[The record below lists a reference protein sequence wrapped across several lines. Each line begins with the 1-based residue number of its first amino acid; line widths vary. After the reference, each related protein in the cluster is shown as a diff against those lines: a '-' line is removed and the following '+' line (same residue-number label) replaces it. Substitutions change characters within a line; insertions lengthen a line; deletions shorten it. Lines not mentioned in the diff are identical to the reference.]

1 MKTFQHAKPYTS
13 HTHTRW
19 GQKCRVC
26 FVLSDGR
33 KHFWTLFFI
42 ILNNSRRSTRL
53 TAYSDGPSRNF
64 NFMATL
70 CSVFESQDRFIH
82 FVFTTFWCG
91 AFTCLI
97 LRNVNVHFHVVYKSI
112 NLRRFCFGV
121 WRISP
126 SEGNNCKL
134 PWIMLGNCSCS
145 LCYSLLMNTSIM
157 LTNKIVFK
165 TGRTQKIV
173 SCSVCTVVVEKRVDT
188 CWTPLV
194 STLTENGSRT
204 VFTRSLLVSKV
215 ASDN

>member
-1 MKTFQHAKPYTS
+1 MSCVFRFKPG
-13 HTHTRW
+13 RN
-19 GQKCRVC
+19 
-26 FVLSDGR
+26 GR

-53 TAYSDGPSRNF
+53 TAYADGPSRNF

-70 CSVFESQDRFIH
+70 CSVFESQDRFIR

-121 WRISP
+121 RRISP
-126 SEGNNCKL
+126 SVGNNYKL

-157 LTNKIVFK
+157 LNKIVFK
-165 TGRTQKIV
+165 TGRTQKNCFMLSMY
-173 SCSVCTVVVEKRVDT
+173 SCCREA
-188 CWTPLV
+188 CWY
-194 STLTENGSRT
+194 
-204 VFTRSLLVSKV
+204 LLDSASKYT
-215 ASDN
+215 